1 MRIAHETGKTNY
13 ALIEPNEE
21 NVCNSIQPYIHKK
34 NIFIKKD
41 PTGFG
46 SDDLRK
52 KILEEECTHL
62 MVLGYDRDDFV
73 LDAIKDA
80 LESDVE
86 VVTSEEIMLT
96 SDLGDRR
103 RKSLKFFRGNTA
115 YLENLVDVF
124 NYILEH

>member
-1 MRIAHETGKTNY
+1 
-13 ALIEPNEE
+13 
-21 NVCNSIQPYIHKK
+21 
-34 NIFIKKD
+34 
-41 PTGFG
+41 
-46 SDDLRK
+46 
-52 KILEEECTHL
+52 